1 MRSFYNSLAL
11 ASGLFS
17 SLIHAAPSALVPDEL
32 VSRASTCNTP
42 TNRACWTSG
51 FNINT
56 DYETNIPTTGNTRVV
71 SFFFWFFSFCLAT
84 SAGRGYII
92 IFFRFR
98 ANESLQYNLVVT
110 EIQNYVA
117 PDGQVKPVA
126 MLINSKLPSPN

>member
-71 SFFFWFFSFCLAT
+71 SFFFFGSFLSALQLLQAGVTSSFSFVSGLMRVCSIT
-84 SAGRGYII
+84 
-92 IFFRFR
+92 
-98 ANESLQYNLVVT
+98 
-110 EIQNYVA
+110 
-117 PDGQVKPVA
+117 
-126 MLINSKLPSPN
+126 